1 MILVKFT
8 KTIDGKRVEMKDAV
22 YAASR
27 LHVPDHLGR
36 DAEWD
41 VDEDIVETELNEVI
55 KAEVAKNGFAMIK
68 ATWLIKKPFVG

>member
-8 KTIDGKRVEMKDAV
+8 KAIDGQRVEVKDAV
-22 YAASR
+22 YATSR

-41 VDEDIVETELNEVI
+41 VDEDIDESELNETI
-55 KAEVAKNGFAMIK
+55 KAAVAKNGFAMIK
-68 ATWLIKKPFVG
+68 ATWLTRKPFVG